1 MVSISSSNVLDRRL
15 VERVA
20 ADLLTSPG
28 LVEKDW
34 HVVRAIGVLA
44 AIDHGD
50 AKPAFSGGTSLSK
63 AWGLIKRFS
72 EDIDFKVAIPPAA
85 SKSKDR
91 TRRQEYRALII
102 KALQAAGFELEGEVM
117 KADEGRF
124 FGANFNYPTSFAP
137 ARGLR
142 PHLKVEMSMQAP
154 ALEPVMRPV
163 RSLIAELQRQAPEV
177 ASFACV
183 DVVETAADKLSAL
196 AWRVCTRHRGGEK
209 DDPTII
215 RHLHDLGALEAHVAA
230 TPAFIDLV
238 RRATAYDIGRG
249 GGTAPAQASDRFAM
263 MLDLLASQ
271 PFWAAEYEQFVSQV
285 SFARAE
291 ETIDFAHA
299 LDAARRLVARVGDD
313 EEEQP

>member
-15 VERVA
+15 VDRVA

-91 TRRQEYRALII
+91 TRRQDYRSLVIT
-102 KALQAAGFELEGEVM
+102 ALQGAGFELEGDVI

-124 FGANFNYPTSFAP
+124 FGANFNYPTNFAP
-137 ARGLR
+137 APGLR
-142 PHLKVEMSMQAP
+142 PHLKVEMTMQPP

-163 RSLIAELQRQAPEV
+163 RSLIAELQQHPPEV
-177 ASFACV
+177 AAFPCV

-196 AWRVCTRHRGGEK
+196 AWRVCTRRRGSEK

-215 RHLHDLGALEAHVAA
+215 RHLHDLGALESRVAGIP
-230 TPAFIDLV
+230 TFVDLV
-238 RRATAYDIGRG
+238 RQAAADDAGRG
-249 GGTAPAQASDRFAM
+249 GGTAPAKASDRFVM
-263 MLDLLASQ
+263 MLDLLSKQ
-271 PFWAAEYEQFVSQV
+271 TFWAAEYEQFVSQV
-285 SFARAE
+285 SFAPAD
-291 ETIDFAHA
+291 ETVAFSDA
-299 LDAARRLVARVGDD
+299 LAATGRLVALVGG
-313 EEEQP
+313 

>member
-1 MVSISSSNVLDRRL
+1 MVSSSNLNVPERHL

-72 EDIDFKVAIPPAA
+72 EDIDFKVAIPPTV

-102 KALQAAGFELEGEVM
+102 GALQNAGFELEGELV

-124 FGANFNYPTSFAP
+124 FGANFNYPTSFAT
-137 ARGLR
+137 AQGLR
-142 PHLKVEMSMQAP
+142 PHLKVEMTMQAP
-154 ALEPVMRPV
+154 VLAPMMRPV
-163 RSLIAELQRQAPEV
+163 RSLIAELQQQAPEI

-183 DVVETAADKLSAL
+183 DVIETAADKLSAL
-196 AWRVCTRHRGGEK
+196 AWRVCTRRRGSGK

-230 TPAFIDLV
+230 APTFKELV
-238 RRATAYDIGRG
+238 RQAAADDTGRG
-249 GGTAPAQASDRFAM
+249 GGTAPAQANDRFAL
-263 MLDLLASQ
+263 MLDLLSTQ
-271 PFWAAEYEQFVSQV
+271 PFWAGEYEQFVSQV
-285 SFARAE
+285 SFAPAD
-291 ETIDFAHA
+291 ETVTFNDA
-299 LDAARRLVARVGDD
+299 LMATRRLVGLVGS
-313 EEEQP
+313 